1 MMSFFMLC
9 HILFTSCI
17 PKGPIPFIKGRPMM
31 SKKGLKGIMLVALA
45 PQQGMFLGNWSGLQK
60 KNLGP
65 EQWSSRQSLKTS
77 LGQSSL
83 LLSKHIV
90 VI

>member
-1 MMSFFMLC
+1 
-9 HILFTSCI
+9 
-17 PKGPIPFIKGRPMM
+17 MM

-83 LLSKHIV
+83 LLSKNTASSITCWPRRYGRGADHSVSIRLLL
-90 VI
+90 